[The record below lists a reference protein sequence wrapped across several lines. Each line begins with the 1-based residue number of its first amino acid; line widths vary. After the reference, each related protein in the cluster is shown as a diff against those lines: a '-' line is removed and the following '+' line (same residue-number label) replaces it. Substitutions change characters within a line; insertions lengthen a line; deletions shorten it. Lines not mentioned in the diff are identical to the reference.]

1 MTRLLLVRH
10 GATEFN
16 SSLRFAGHS
25 QIALSDLGSRQAIK
39 LERRLAGEK
48 IDVVC
53 TSDLRRAL
61 DTAETACRGRDVEV
75 LPCPELREVDYG
87 DCEGLTFEEI
97 AARFPEVVEPWLGY
111 SPDLTFPGGESLA
124 GFIERAGGFLD
135 RLESNP
141 QWRTVLVVS
150 HGGVIRVLLCRLL
163 GLSTDHWW
171 QLRVD
176 NASISI
182 VETSNQRAILN
193 LTNDTSHL
201 AEGGD
206 DDE

>member
-25 QIALSDLGSRQAIK
+25 QIGLSGPGGRQAAK
-39 LERRLAGEK
+39 LARRLAGEN
-48 IDVVC
+48 IDVAC

-61 DTAETACRGRDVEV
+61 ETTEAACRDREVEV
-75 LPCPELREVDYG
+75 VTCPELREVDYG

-97 AARFPEVVEPWLGY
+97 AARFPEVVEPWLSY
-111 SPDLTFPGGESLA
+111 SLDLTFPGGESLA
-124 GFIERAGGFLD
+124 GFIERVGGFLV

-150 HGGVIRVLLCRLL
+150 HGGVIQVLLCRLL
-163 GLSTDHWW
+163 GLSSDHWW
-171 QLRVD
+171 QFRVD

-182 VETSNQRAILN
+182 VETNNRRAILD
-193 LTNDTSHL
+193 LANDTSHL
-201 AEGGD
+201 TRGD

>member
-16 SSLRFAGHS
+16 SSLRFTGHS
-25 QIALSDLGSRQAIK
+25 QIPLSDLGSRQAVK
-39 LERRLAGEK
+39 LGRRLAGEK

-61 DTAETACRGRDVEV
+61 DTAETACRGRDLEV

-124 GFIERAGGFLD
+124 GFIERVGGFLD
-135 RLESNP
+135 RLERNP

-171 QLRVD
+171 QFRID
-176 NASISI
+176 NVSISI
-182 VETSNQRAILN
+182 VETDGKRAILN
-193 LTNDTSHL
+193 LANDTSHL
-201 AEGGD
+201 TGGGD
-206 DDE
+206 GDE

>member
-16 SSLRFAGHS
+16 GSLRFTGHS
-25 QIALSDLGSRQAIK
+25 QISLNDSGSRQAGK
-39 LERRLAGEK
+39 LERRLAGEE
-48 IDVVC
+48 IDVAC

-61 DTAETACRGRDVEV
+61 DTAEAACRGREIEI
-75 LPCPELREVDYG
+75 LPCPELREADYG
-87 DCEGLTFEEI
+87 DCEGLTFDEI
-97 AARFPEVVEPWLGY
+97 TTRFPEVVQPWLNY
-111 SPDLTFPGGESLA
+111 SPDLTFPGGDSLA
-124 GFIERAGGFLD
+124 GFIERVSGFLD

-150 HGGVIRVLLCRLL
+150 HAGVIRVLLCQLL
-163 GLSTDHWW
+163 ELGTDHWW
-171 QLRVD
+171 QFRID

-182 VETSNQRAILN
+182 VETYGKRAILS
-193 LTNDTSHL
+193 LANDTSHL
-201 AEGGD
+201 TGGD